1 MAQMGTGLNTAMS
14 TEMKPIGL
22 NVPGT
27 DDNWVPSMEDMPFH
41 RLGGEAGVQA
51 LAEAFYD
58 AMDANEPALARLH
71 ELDEQGRVS
80 RGMRERFG
88 LFLIGWLGGP
98 QHYMEKHG
106 HPRLRMR
113 HGHVPV
119 DVAQRDAWLRC
130 MQRAMDARGVKG
142 NVRRFLDQRFSDVAD
157 FLRNV
162 EG

>member
-1 MAQMGTGLNTAMS
+1 MS

-58 AMDANEPALARLH
+58 AMDASEPALARLH
-71 ELDEQGRVS
+71 ELDEQGKVS

>member
-1 MAQMGTGLNTAMS
+1 MGQHAPGLNTAMS
-14 TEMKPIGL
+14 TELKPVGL
-22 NVPGT
+22 NVPS
-27 DDNWVPSMEDMPFH
+27 DDDWYPTMEDMPFH

-58 AMDANEPALARLH
+58 AMDAHEPALARLH

-113 HGHVPV
+113 HGTVPV
-119 DVAQRDAWLRC
+119 DMGMRDAWMRC
-130 MQRAMDARGVKG
+130 MTRAMDARGVKG
-142 NVRRFLDQRFSDVAD
+142 GVRLFLDKRFADVAD
-157 FLRNV
+157 FLRNT